1 MTTRS
6 APEAEQN
13 SPRAPLVTTTVMM
26 VVAMLSTGCAS
37 HPKVRFSDAIDEQA
51 IAAEITVTGPIA
63 IAEEAQ
69 HAGQTIVRKSAMA
82 AQAGILFARS
92 VHVDPINRPV
102 SNFLSMTSIALKST
116 IGLFRRT
123 ALGTVQFPAL
133 EREPIP
139 AIAYA
144 DVMDLAKWEKDL
156 DRISGRKQTKGT
168 IEFLIDGEEY
178 FGRLQE
184 AIGDAEESIHMR
196 TYIFD
201 NDDYAVRIADV
212 LKEKSENV
220 DVRVLVDAFGNMVA
234 TQADPETLPGNYR
247 GPLSMEQYMERGS
260 KVKFRSRAIPWTAG
274 DHTKTTIIDRKL
286 AFIGGMNIGREYRHE
301 WHDLMME
308 VTGPVVDHLQYDTN
322 KAWAKA
328 SVFGD
333 VASALTMLTG
343 EKTVAEDHG
352 YPVRVLYTATHDS
365 QIYRSQLEA
374 IRRSQSYILIEN
386 SYFSDDVILYELAR
400 ARRRGV
406 DVRVILPSEGNH
418 GAHNASNRV
427 AINKMLKNG
436 IRVYQYPGMSHVK
449 AAIFDGWAC
458 VGSANFDKLSFEIN
472 REVNLATSY
481 KPVVDNLLERL
492 FIRDLSRSTEIS
504 EMLEVTLQARLW
516 ETVADEAM

>member
-6 APEAEQN
+6 AHKAKKN
-13 SPRAPLVTTTVMM
+13 SRRAFQAIATFVM
-26 VVAMLSTGCAS
+26 VAMLSNGCAT
-37 HPKVRFSDAIDEQA
+37 HPTFRFSDAIDEQA
-51 IAAEITVTGPIA
+51 IAAEITVTGPSA
-63 IAEEAQ
+63 IEDEARP
-69 HAGQTIVRKSAMA
+69 ADPTIVRKSAMA

-116 IGLFRRT
+116 TGLFRRT

-139 AIAYA
+139 AIAYT

-178 FGRLQE
+178 FGRLEE
-184 AIGDAEESIHMR
+184 AIGDAEVSVHMR

-201 NDDYAVRIADV
+201 NDDYAVQVADA
-212 LKEKSENV
+212 LKKKSQEV

-234 TQADPETLPGNYR
+234 TQADPESLPKDYR
-247 GPLSMEQYMERGS
+247 GPLSMGQYMERGS

-286 AFIGGMNIGREYRHE
+286 AFIGGMNVGREYRYE

-308 VTGPVVDHLQYDTN
+308 VTGPVVDHLQYDTD
-322 KAWAKA
+322 KAWARA

-333 VASALTMLTG
+333 VANFFAFLGG
-343 EKTVAEDHG
+343 EKKRAGEYG
-352 YPVRVLYTATHDS
+352 YPLRVLYTRNYDS
-365 QIYRSQLEA
+365 QIYRAQLEA

-418 GAHNASNRV
+418 NAHNASNRV

-458 VGSANFDKLSFEIN
+458 VGSANFDKLSLQVN
-472 REVNLATSY
+472 REVNLATSH

-492 FIRDLSRSTEIS
+492 FIPDLARATEIK
-504 EMLEVTLQARLW
+504 EMLDVTMQARLW

>member
-6 APEAEQN
+6 AHKTEEL
-13 SPRAPLVTTTVMM
+13 SRRAFQATATFVMA
-26 VVAMLSTGCAS
+26 VLLSTGCAS
-37 HPKVRFSDAIDEQA
+37 RPKVKFSDAIDEQA
-51 IAAEITVTGPIA
+51 IAAEITVTSPTA
-63 IAEEAQ
+63 IEDEAP
-69 HAGQTIVRKSAMA
+69 HAGRTIVRKSAMA
-82 AQAGILFARS
+82 TQAGILFARS

-102 SNFLSMTSIALKST
+102 SNFLSMTSIVLKST
-116 IGLFRRT
+116 TGLFHRT
-123 ALGTVQFPAL
+123 VIGTVQFPTL
-133 EREPIP
+133 ERGPIP
-139 AIAYA
+139 PVAYA
-144 DVMDLAKWEKDL
+144 DVMDLAKWETDL
-156 DRISGRKQTKGT
+156 DRISGRKQTTGT

-178 FGRLQE
+178 FGRLEE
-184 AIGDAEESIHMR
+184 AIDGTKESIHLR

-201 NDDYAVRIADV
+201 NDDYAVQVADA
-212 LKEKSENV
+212 LKAKSQEV

-234 TQADPETLPGNYR
+234 TQADPESLPKNYE

-286 AFIGGMNIGREYRHE
+286 AFIGGMNVGREYRYE

-333 VASALTMLTG
+333 VASALAMLAG
-343 EKTVAEDHG
+343 EKKVADDHG

-436 IRVYQYPGMSHVK
+436 IRVYQYPGMSHIK

-458 VGSANFDKLSFEIN
+458 VGSANFDKLSFQVN
-472 REVNLATSY
+472 REVNLATSH

-492 FIRDLSRSTEIS
+492 FIPDLARATEIS
-504 EMLEVTLQARLW
+504 EMLEVSMQARLW

>member
-6 APEAEQN
+6 AHKAEKL
-13 SPRAPLVTTTVMM
+13 SRRAFQATATFVT
-26 VVAMLSTGCAS
+26 VAMLSAGCAS
-37 HPKVRFSDAIDEQA
+37 RPKVRFSDAIDEQA
-51 IAAEITVTGPIA
+51 IAAENTVKGPTA
-63 IAEEAQ
+63 IEDEAQ
-69 HAGQTIVRKSAMA
+69 PAGRTIVRKSAMA
-82 AQAGILFARS
+82 TQAGILFVRS

-116 IGLFRRT
+116 TGLFRRT

-139 AIAYA
+139 PVAYA

-156 DRISGRKQTKGT
+156 DRISGRKQTNGT

-184 AIGDAEESIHMR
+184 AIDGAEESIHMR

-201 NDDYAVRIADV
+201 NDDYAVQVADA
-212 LKEKSENV
+212 LKEKSQEV

-234 TQADPETLPGNYR
+234 TQADPKSLPKNYR

-274 DHTKTTIIDRKL
+274 DHTKTTIIDQKL
-286 AFIGGMNIGREYRHE
+286 AFIGGMNVGREYRYE

-333 VASALTMLTG
+333 VASAFAMLAG
-343 EKTVAEDHG
+343 EKKVAEDHG

-458 VGSANFDKLSFEIN
+458 VGSANFDKLSFQVN
-472 REVNLATSY
+472 REVNLATSH

-492 FIRDLSRSTEIS
+492 FIPDLARATEIS
-504 EMLEVTLQARLW
+504 EMLEVTMQARLW
-516 ETVADEAM
+516 ETVADEVM

>member
-1 MTTRS
+1 MSSLMHLAIWLDSS
-6 APEAEQN
+6 AP
-13 SPRAPLVTTTVMM
+13 S
-26 VVAMLSTGCAS
+26 
-37 HPKVRFSDAIDEQA
+37 
-51 IAAEITVTGPIA
+51 
-63 IAEEAQ
+63 
-69 HAGQTIVRKSAMA
+69 
-82 AQAGILFARS
+82 
-92 VHVDPINRPV
+92 
-102 SNFLSMTSIALKST
+102 
-116 IGLFRRT
+116 
-123 ALGTVQFPAL
+123 
-133 EREPIP
+133 
-139 AIAYA
+139 
-144 DVMDLAKWEKDL
+144 
-156 DRISGRKQTKGT
+156 

-184 AIGDAEESIHMR
+184 AIDGAEESIHLR

-201 NDDYAVRIADV
+201 NDDYAVQVADA
-212 LKEKSENV
+212 LKEKSQEV

-234 TQADPETLPGNYR
+234 TQADPESLPKNYQ

-286 AFIGGMNIGREYRHE
+286 AFIGGMNVGREYRYE

-333 VASALTMLTG
+333 LASALAMLAG
-343 EKTVAEDHG
+343 EKKVADDHG

-386 SYFSDDVILYELAR
+386 SYFSDDLILYELAR

-458 VGSANFDKLSFEIN
+458 VGSANFDKLSFQVN
-472 REVNLATSY
+472 REVNLATSH

-492 FIRDLSRSTEIS
+492 FIPDLARATEIS
-504 EMLEVTLQARLW
+504 EMLEVSMQARLW